1 MIGEDKLLMTIQLT
15 NLDDE
20 EKKQEISD
28 WAVLT
33 RLLIQ
38 PTFIRSFTK
47 QADPYNLRKLQEK
60 IMLAS
65 VRDESWLVVGND
77 ENECS
82 FRLEGNQL
90 LIKNVLAISVF
101 KENQFLI
108 RDFIQK
114 KMIAHGCLLY
124 TSFTQTRRYPKRYN
138 YPPFLFFIWKH
149 LKSYPFANVFVNKK
163 RIKINWYISCLLYT
177 SFSEVLK
184 ILF

>member
-90 LIKNVLAISVF
+90 LIKKCIGYLCFQRKPVFDSRFHSEKNDCPWCVCLYESV
-101 KENQFLI
+101 
-108 RDFIQK
+108 
-114 KMIAHGCLLY
+114 
-124 TSFTQTRRYPKRYN
+124 
-138 YPPFLFFIWKH
+138 
-149 LKSYPFANVFVNKK
+149 
-163 RIKINWYISCLLYT
+163 
-177 SFSEVLK
+177 
-184 ILF
+184 

>member
-15 NLDDE
+15 DLNEE

-28 WAVLT
+28 WAILT

-38 PTFIRSFTK
+38 PTFIRSFTQ
-47 QADPYNLRKLQEK
+47 QADPYDLRKLQEK

-82 FRLEGNQL
+82 FRLEDNQL
-90 LIKNVLAISVF
+90 LIKNVLSISVF
-101 KENQFLI
+101 KEKQFLI

-114 KMIAHGCLLY
+114 KMIARSPICELIASLSITIQNRSLNGYCL
-124 TSFTQTRRYPKRYN
+124 RKRMKSNIY
-138 YPPFLFFIWKH
+138 
-149 LKSYPFANVFVNKK
+149 LK
-163 RIKINWYISCLLYT
+163 
-177 SFSEVLK
+177 
-184 ILF
+184 